1 MKRLFVLSRPS
12 TSFKKDPRLVAERWT
27 LEVHFNYFEKEGE
40 VSDERVVFTHPR
52 SYRKFAEPLVTAD
65 LWKSYDCVTVLEES
79 DWLEDLGRRE
89 TRRDIDPK
97 HYVIAVDGWGAL
109 EVVAHSAEFEVL

>member
-1 MKRLFVLSRPS
+1 MLRWPHVRLSRPS

-65 LWKSYDCVTVLEES
+65 LWKSYDCVNT
-79 DWLEDLGRRE
+79 LGSGLNSEQLR
-89 TRRDIDPK
+89 I
-97 HYVIAVDGWGAL
+97 
-109 EVVAHSAEFEVL
+109 